1 MTRIFVLH
9 STKFRNEISSYAMK
23 SRVGS
28 PSRLRNFADIR
39 TIDASKFRRF
49 FVWKESSQFVSANF
63 STINSLSFLLHS
75 TTIIRKRYYQA
86 IKERSYENSQS
97 CSFIQ
102 GFYFFFCNIFVLDCG
117 IIRFAG
123 MNVHCPSSPP
133 ADMRIPLR
141 TRQSSGTRTVSLVGN
156 HRYSLIALWH
166 FLVGPA

>member
-9 STKFRNEISSYAMK
+9 STKFRNEVSSYAMK

-28 PSRLRNFADIR
+28 PSRLRNFADVR
-39 TIDASKFRRF
+39 TIDASKFLRF
-49 FVWKESSQFVSANF
+49 VVWKESSQFVSANF

-86 IKERSYENSQS
+86 IKERSYENSQR

-102 GFYFFFCNIFVLDCG
+102 GYFSFLQYFRFGLWYNSVRRNEHSLSFV
-117 IIRFAG
+117 
-123 MNVHCPSSPP
+123 PP

-141 TRQSSGTRTVSLVGN
+141 TRQSSGTRTVSLLGN
-156 HRYSLIALWH
+156 HMYSSIALLH